1 MVARHPTSHAYWTL
15 RAEQVLDR
23 VFDNTSES
31 TRQSSPSN
39 RHLVPVE
46 VAVHEPIQPST
57 PPIGVQVAP
66 QVAAQGSRWQTPLLT
81 GIAVAGLMSS
91 GWLLFD
97 LQRSARTLERERN
110 VALVERLRATEKAVP
125 PTPEPAIDDLLE
137 PLTLPIQ
144 TLPMPPVA
152 IAPSGITATEGAPID
167 LPLPVLTGVL
177 QSPGGRSSAIFQL
190 NNASV
195 SAAVGESLGSSG
207 WTLES
212 VGESSAVIRNN
223 GQVRTLSVGGVF

>member
-1 MVARHPTSHAYWTL
+1 M
-15 RAEQVLDR
+15 DR
-23 VFDNTSES
+23 VFDNTSRS

-46 VAVHEPIQPST
+46 VAIHEPIQPST
-57 PPIGVQVAP
+57 TPMSPLVAAQVE
-66 QVAAQGSRWQTPLLT
+66 AQGSRWQTPLLT
-81 GIAVAGLMSS
+81 GIAVAGLLSS

-110 VALVERLRATEKAVP
+110 VALVERLRATEKAIA
-125 PTPEPAIDDLLE
+125 PTPEPATVDRLE

-144 TLPMPPVA
+144 SLPMPPVA
-152 IAPSGITATEGAPID
+152 VAPSGITATEGAPIG

-195 SAAVGESLGSSG
+195 SAAIGESLGSSG

-223 GQVRTLSVGGVF
+223 GQVHTLSVGGVF

>member
-1 MVARHPTSHAYWTL
+1 M
-15 RAEQVLDR
+15 LDR
-23 VFDNTSES
+23 VFDNTSGS
-31 TRQSSPSN
+31 TRQRSPSN

-46 VAVHEPIQPST
+46 VAVHEPIQPPTT
-57 PPIGVQVAP
+57 PMSPQVAA

-81 GIAVAGLMSS
+81 GIAVAGLLSS

-110 VALVERLRATEKAVP
+110 VALVERLRATEKAIA
-125 PTPEPAIDDLLE
+125 PTPEPATVDRLE

-144 TLPMPPVA
+144 SLPMPPVA
-152 IAPSGITATEGAPID
+152 VAPSGITATEGAPIG

-195 SAAVGESLGSSG
+195 SAAIGESLGSSG

>member
-1 MVARHPTSHAYWTL
+1 M
-15 RAEQVLDR
+15 DR
-23 VFDNTSES
+23 VFANGSES

-57 PPIGVQVAP
+57 A
-66 QVAAQGSRWQTPLLT
+66 QVAAQVPVQGSRWQTALLT
-81 GIAVAGLMSS
+81 GMAVAGLLSS

-110 VALVERLRATEKAVP
+110 VALVERLRATERAIP
-125 PTPEPAIDDLLE
+125 PTPEPATVDRLE

-144 TLPMPPVA
+144 SLPMPP
-152 IAPSGITATEGAPID
+152 IGLTPSESTPIS
-167 LPLPVLTGVL
+167 PLPVLTGVM
-177 QSPGGRSSAIFQL
+177 QSPGGRSSAIFQI

-195 SAAVGESLGSSG
+195 SAAIGESLGSSG
-207 WTLES
+207 WTLAS
-212 VGESSAVIRNN
+212 VGASSAVIRSN
-223 GQVRTLSVGGVF
+223 GQERTLSVGGVF

>member
-1 MVARHPTSHAYWTL
+1 M
-15 RAEQVLDR
+15 DR
-23 VFDNTSES
+23 VFDNPSGS

-57 PPIGVQVAP
+57 A
-66 QVAAQGSRWQTPLLT
+66 QVAAQVPVQGSRWQTALLT
-81 GIAVAGLMSS
+81 GMAVAGLLSS

-110 VALVERLRATEKAVP
+110 VALVERLRANEKAVA
-125 PTPEPAIDDLLE
+125 PTPEPTTVDRLK

-144 TLPMPPVA
+144 SLPMPP
-152 IAPSGITATEGAPID
+152 IGLAPTESMPIS
-167 LPLPVLTGVL
+167 PLPVLTGVM
-177 QSPGGRSSAIFQL
+177 QSPGGRSSAIFQI

-195 SAAVGESLGSSG
+195 SAEIGESLGSSG
-207 WTLES
+207 WTLAS
-212 VGESSAVIRNN
+212 VGASSAVIRNN
-223 GQVRTLSVGGVF
+223 GQERTLSVGGVF

>member
-1 MVARHPTSHAYWTL
+1 M
-15 RAEQVLDR
+15 DR
-23 VFDNTSES
+23 VFDNPSGS
-31 TRQSSPSN
+31 ARQSSPSN

-57 PPIGVQVAP
+57 PPIGAQVAP
-66 QVAAQGSRWQTPLLT
+66 QASSQVAAQVSRWQIPLLT

-110 VALVERLRATEKAVP
+110 MALVERLRATAKAIP
-125 PTPEPAIDDLLE
+125 PAPEPATVDRLE

-144 TLPMPPVA
+144 SLPMPPVA
-152 IAPSGITATEGAPID
+152 IAPSGITATEGAPIGLP
-167 LPLPVLTGVL
+167 LPLPVLTGVM

-195 SAAVGESLGSSG
+195 SAAIGESLGSSG

>member
-1 MVARHPTSHAYWTL
+1 M
-15 RAEQVLDR
+15 DR
-23 VFDNTSES
+23 VFDNPSGS
-31 TRQSSPSN
+31 TRQRSPSN

-46 VAVHEPIQPST
+46 VAVHEPIQPPTT
-57 PPIGVQVAP
+57 PMSPQVAA

-81 GIAVAGLMSS
+81 GIAVAGLLSS

-110 VALVERLRATEKAVP
+110 VALVERLRATEKAIA
-125 PTPEPAIDDLLE
+125 PTPEPATVDRLK

-144 TLPMPPVA
+144 SLPMPPVA
-152 IAPSGITATEGAPID
+152 VAPSGITATEGAPIG

-177 QSPGGRSSAIFQL
+177 QSQGGRSSAIFQL

-195 SAAVGESLGSSG
+195 SAAIGESLGSSG

>member
-1 MVARHPTSHAYWTL
+1 M
-15 RAEQVLDR
+15 DR
-23 VFDNTSES
+23 VFDNTSGS
-31 TRQSSPSN
+31 TRQRSPSN
-39 RHLVPVE
+39 RQLVPVE

-57 PPIGVQVAP
+57 TPIAP
-66 QVAAQGSRWQTPLLT
+66 QVAAQVEAQGSRWQTPLLT
-81 GIAVAGLMSS
+81 GIAVAGLLSS

-110 VALVERLRATEKAVP
+110 VALVERLRATEKAIA
-125 PTPEPAIDDLLE
+125 PTPEPATVDRLE

-144 TLPMPPVA
+144 SLPMPPVA
-152 IAPSGITATEGAPID
+152 VAPSGITATEGAPIG

-195 SAAVGESLGSSG
+195 SAAIGESLGSSG

>member
-1 MVARHPTSHAYWTL
+1 M
-15 RAEQVLDR
+15 DR
-23 VFDNTSES
+23 VFDNPSGS
-31 TRQSSPSN
+31 ARQSSPSN

-57 PPIGVQVAP
+57 PPIGAQVAP
-66 QVAAQGSRWQTPLLT
+66 QASSQVAAQGSRWQIPLLT

-110 VALVERLRATEKAVP
+110 VALVERLRATEKAIP
-125 PTPEPAIDDLLE
+125 PAPEPATVDRLE

-152 IAPSGITATEGAPID
+152 IAPSGITATEGAPIG

-190 NNASV
+190 NNASI
-195 SAAVGESLGSSG
+195 SAVIGESLGSSG

>member
-1 MVARHPTSHAYWTL
+1 M
-15 RAEQVLDR
+15 DR
-23 VFDNTSES
+23 VFDNPSGS
-31 TRQSSPSN
+31 ARQSSPSN

-57 PPIGVQVAP
+57 PPLGAQVAP
-66 QVAAQGSRWQTPLLT
+66 QASSQVAAQGSRWQIPLLT

-110 VALVERLRATEKAVP
+110 VALVERLRASEKAIP
-125 PTPEPAIDDLLE
+125 PAPEPATVDRLE

-152 IAPSGITATEGAPID
+152 IAPSGITATEGAPIGLP

-190 NNASV
+190 NNASI
-195 SAAVGESLGSSG
+195 SAAIGESLGSSG

>member
-1 MVARHPTSHAYWTL
+1 M
-15 RAEQVLDR
+15 
-23 VFDNTSES
+23 
-31 TRQSSPSN
+31 
-39 RHLVPVE
+39 PVE
-46 VAVHEPIQPST
+46 VAVHEPIQPLAPPLAAQVT
-57 PPIGVQVAP
+57 PQAAP
-66 QVAAQGSRWQTPLLT
+66 HVAAQGSQWQIPLLT
-81 GIAVAGLMSS
+81 GIAVTGLMSS

-110 VALVERLRATEKAVP
+110 VALVERLRASEKAIP
-125 PTPEPAIDDLLE
+125 PTPEPATVDRLE

-144 TLPMPPVA
+144 SLPMPTIGLA
-152 IAPSGITATEGAPID
+152 SSGITATEVAPIG
-167 LPLPVLTGVL
+167 LPLPVLIGVM

-190 NNASV
+190 NNASL
-195 SAAVGESLGSSG
+195 SAAIGESLGSSG

>member
-1 MVARHPTSHAYWTL
+1 
-15 RAEQVLDR
+15 
-23 VFDNTSES
+23 
-31 TRQSSPSN
+31 
-39 RHLVPVE
+39 
-46 VAVHEPIQPST
+46 
-57 PPIGVQVAP
+57 
-66 QVAAQGSRWQTPLLT
+66 
-81 GIAVAGLMSS
+81 MSS

-110 VALVERLRATEKAVP
+110 VALVERLRATEKAIA
-125 PTPEPAIDDLLE
+125 PTPEPATVDRLE

-144 TLPMPPVA
+144 SLPMPPVA
-152 IAPSGITATEGAPID
+152 ITPPESTPIS
-167 LPLPVLTGVL
+167 PLPVLTGVM

-195 SAAVGESLGSSG
+195 SAAIGESLGSSG

-223 GQVRTLSVGGVF
+223 GQVHTLSVGGVF

>member
-1 MVARHPTSHAYWTL
+1 M
-15 RAEQVLDR
+15 DR
-23 VFDNTSES
+23 VFANGSES

-57 PPIGVQVAP
+57 A
-66 QVAAQGSRWQTPLLT
+66 QVAAQVPVQGSRWQMALLT
-81 GIAVAGLMSS
+81 GMAVAGLLSS

-110 VALVERLRATEKAVP
+110 VALVERLRATERAIP
-125 PTPEPAIDDLLE
+125 PTPEPATVDRLE

-144 TLPMPPVA
+144 SLPMPP
-152 IAPSGITATEGAPID
+152 IGLTPSESTPIS
-167 LPLPVLTGVL
+167 PLPVLTGVM
-177 QSPGGRSSAIFQL
+177 QSPGGRSSAIFQI

-195 SAAVGESLGSSG
+195 SAEIGESLGSSG
-207 WTLES
+207 WTLAS
-212 VGESSAVIRNN
+212 VGASSAVIRSN
-223 GQVRTLSVGGVF
+223 GQERTLSVGGVF

>member
-1 MVARHPTSHAYWTL
+1 M
-15 RAEQVLDR
+15 DR
-23 VFDNTSES
+23 VFDNTSGS

-57 PPIGVQVAP
+57 PPIGAQVAP
-66 QVAAQGSRWQTPLLT
+66 QASSQVAAQGSRWQIPLLT

-110 VALVERLRATEKAVP
+110 MALVERLRASEKAIP
-125 PTPEPAIDDLLE
+125 PAPEPAIDDRLE

-144 TLPMPPVA
+144 SLPMPPVA
-152 IAPSGITATEGAPID
+152 IAPSGITATDGAPIGLP

>member
-1 MVARHPTSHAYWTL
+1 M
-15 RAEQVLDR
+15 DR
-23 VFDNTSES
+23 VFDNTSGS
-31 TRQSSPSN
+31 TRQRSSSN

-57 PPIGVQVAP
+57 TPMSPQVAA

-81 GIAVAGLMSS
+81 GIAVAGLLSS

-110 VALVERLRATEKAVP
+110 VALVERLRATEKAIA
-125 PTPEPAIDDLLE
+125 PTPEPATVDRLE

-144 TLPMPPVA
+144 SLPMPPVA
-152 IAPSGITATEGAPID
+152 VAPSGITATEAAPIG

-195 SAAVGESLGSSG
+195 SAAIGESLGSSG

>member
-1 MVARHPTSHAYWTL
+1 
-15 RAEQVLDR
+15 
-23 VFDNTSES
+23 
-31 TRQSSPSN
+31 
-39 RHLVPVE
+39 
-46 VAVHEPIQPST
+46 
-57 PPIGVQVAP
+57 
-66 QVAAQGSRWQTPLLT
+66 
-81 GIAVAGLMSS
+81 MSS

-110 VALVERLRATEKAVP
+110 VALVERLRASEKAVP

-190 NNASV
+190 NSASV
-195 SAAVGESLGSSG
+195 SVAIGESLGSSG